1 MAVFVNRSLNLKQI
15 AMIGF
20 DMDYTLVRYDSVAFE
35 SLAHNRAV
43 RFLVSEHAYPAD
55 LLDLEFDPA
64 RALVGLVIDK
74 RNGNLLKLSRYGK
87 VKMACHGLQSLD
99 FRTMK
104 AIYQN
109 VAVELSDPS
118 FLPLDTLFAIST
130 GVLYSQLVELKSQGA
145 SLPDFATLAA
155 DVGAAIDA
163 VHRNGSIKDAVRAD
177 MGRYV
182 IRDPLVPA
190 LLERYKDYGKKL
202 MIITNSDYN
211 YTRVLLEYALDPF
224 WHHHTSWRN
233 VFDVVITLADKPQF
247 FERPSRFLAI
257 DPDNGLMS
265 NWDGKVSSGL
275 FQGGW
280 FKPLQEDLGLDGRE
294 ILYIGDHI
302 YGDVVSIKKRCGWRT
317 ALVLEDLGAE
327 LASLKAARAL
337 QNEIDALMTRKSR
350 IETQVNRMDL
360 ERYAGRSVDRR
371 QLDGLFDE
379 SDQINQEIS
388 EKLSAHRTFFNPY
401 WGEVLRAGHEESRY
415 AGQIDGY
422 ACIYM
427 IKVSDLYEYSPK
439 TFFRPQRRL
448 MPHELDEVSGSQ
460 SLEPGSQN

>member
-1 MAVFVNRSLNLKQI
+1 
-15 AMIGF
+15 
-20 DMDYTLVRYDSVAFE
+20 
-35 SLAHNRAV
+35 
-43 RFLVSEHAYPAD
+43 
-55 LLDLEFDPA
+55 
-64 RALVGLVIDK
+64 
-74 RNGNLLKLSRYGK
+74 
-87 VKMACHGLQSLD
+87 
-99 FRTMK
+99 MK

-130 GVLYSQLVELKSQGA
+130 GVLYSQLVELKSRGV

-224 WHHHTSWRN
+224 WHHHTSWRD

-265 NWDGKVSSGL
+265 NWDGTVSSGL

-360 ERYAGRSVDRR
+360 ERYAGRPVDRR

-448 MPHELDEVSGSQ
+448 MPHELDEVPGSQ